1 MDGDFPVGA
10 QTAFKL
16 AMTSIFNHKQIRA
29 AEILENQSK
38 ESQNPSES
46 IPIIKNIASVDKV
59 EGTASSDV
67 IPVQERNENANAADP
82 ESTEA
87 LRQKIE
93 AAKDAKATL
102 DDLNNDVKF
111 VPDLEGLSE
120 FNLNPRF
127 HEYSTS
133 CAPEGLQL

>member
-46 IPIIKNIASVDKV
+46 IPISANTASVDKV
-59 EGTASSDV
+59 EGAASSDA
-67 IPVQERNENANAADP
+67 IPVQERNEDANAADP
-82 ESTEA
+82 ESAEA

-111 VPDLEGLSE
+111 VPDLEGLLE
-120 FNLNPRF
+120 F
-127 HEYSTS
+127 
-133 CAPEGLQL
+133 